1 MAILVMEG
9 FEGYGNA
16 TDLRRRYVGSSAAGN
31 IDIVTGRDGSGQA
44 IRIDF
49 GSSYLYFNVT
59 GSTNTVVLG
68 FGFRKINS
76 MSVNDIVILFDEDGA
91 SEQVSLQLTALG
103 ELSVFSGATLH
114 GTTSGVGMLTNT
126 WYYIELSIVFGD
138 ATAGSVT
145 LHVNGNQELNVTG
158 IDTRVTAGENCAL
171 FRLQGDSS
179 NFHEFDDLYFLDN
192 SGTDQTTR
200 IGPCFIETVFPDANG
215 TTVNFTPSAGSNW
228 QNVDDGNA
236 PDDDTTYNSSS
247 TLNQK
252 DLYGHAA
259 LTGNIGTVYA
269 VKASAHV
276 RTEGGG
282 ARGIQNVARSS
293 ATEVNG
299 TEVFIDQSYTYVD
312 HIYENDPN
320 GGGAWTESS
329 VNAAEFGIEISS

>member
-1 MAILVMEG
+1 MAILIMEG
-9 FEGYGNA
+9 FEGYGNS
-16 TDLRRRYVGSSAAGN
+16 TDLRRRYVGSGSAGN
-31 IDIVTGRDGSGQA
+31 IDIVTGRNQQA

-49 GSSYLYFNVT
+49 GSSYLYFNVQ
-59 GSTNTVVLG
+59 GSTDTVVCG
-68 FGFRKINS
+68 FGFMKLNT
-76 MSVNDIVILFDEDGA
+76 MQTNDVILFLDSSGVT
-91 SEQVSLQLTALG
+91 EQLSLQITAAG
-103 ELSVFSGATLH
+103 EFAIYSQATLH
-114 GTTSGVGMLTNT
+114 GTTSGLGLITNT
-126 WYYIELSIVFGD
+126 WYYVELSIVFGD
-138 ATAGSVT
+138 GTAGSVT
-145 LHVNGNQELNVTG
+145 LHVNGNQELTVSS
-158 IDTRVTAGENCAL
+158 IDTRPVAGENCSF

-179 NFHEFDDLYFLDN
+179 AGHQFDDLYFLDN

-215 TTVNFTPSAGSNW
+215 TTNNFTPSAGSNW
-228 QNVDDGNA
+228 QNVDDGNS

-247 TLNQK
+247 TLNHK

-269 VKASAHV
+269 VKPCAHV

-282 ARGIQNVARSS
+282 ARGLQNVARSNV
-293 ATEVNG
+293 TEVNG
-299 TEVFIDQSYTYVD
+299 TEVFIDQGYRYLD